1 MKIKSLTLYKTLLDS
16 EYTNVIDGGLRSSL
30 SNKTLKTTIFDAY
43 YSPRVIYNTDN
54 NIKSTKQS
62 DGVMTVVIDIP
73 YDTILNE
80 GFNYAIINDG
90 ATNFYFFIVSGSS
103 LNDGQT
109 PSCSILLKRDAWCN
123 NIGQITDHTEKDRN
137 MVVRSHMERVWTPG
151 DNTFRANHIMSNDV
165 TNIRMEDSII
175 YDQTSLVVWVGF
187 RLSPDAYA
195 GTTDESRTQLKN
207 MSGMLGFAPS
217 ELACPV
223 FYVPLCIASL
233 ESDATL
239 SYSYNLTF
247 NGTTMSNS
255 VTDVKNRVNFFS
267 DIFLE
272 AFITTTPPF
281 HYSLSGSSITV
292 NGSFTSTAILYDTD
306 GTPVY
311 NTGMTV
317 RYCSAGPDNSNVTTS
332 GSYTYMSPMD
342 NFTADDSTGSLYFDP
357 FAKYEDVLYLEPRIY
372 TTPFVRLQFN
382 YGSFSEEYNTPF
394 RPIAHSYKIDRK
406 YSTSPFIYT
415 YLDGKLRGFSPTQ
428 SVGRLPTTPNK
439 WDSFLTSALINTAQ
453 STISGAMVG
462 GWAGAAGGAVGG
474 LLSAGAQAATIATTT
489 TQPQVPS
496 TLAGNN
502 VPLLFPHYRVS
513 VWKDQS
519 DVEDIC
525 GKCFVYG
532 YTFPRVASVF
542 SNCRVWFDYCQTE
555 ECNLANFTNYLD
567 RKELEQA
574 FNRGLTKWHYD
585 KDFGFSQYFDKKIN
599 NPERKYISAEDAQIA
614 FDFTDTDRPFENKGT
629 LGNTITMDSRTGTYT
644 LTENGVKLTA
654 NTSAK
659 LASTANIS
667 NFISMGERTNSH
679 VLLFKIT
686 EADSY
691 SLSQNNIIGLSAS
704 NKFVKCDSA
713 GALAYGPTFHVATFR
728 DMGINIEKAVGKT
741 IAISF
746 FYNGYAATNVRVFVD
761 GVMTV
766 ETGTTSS
773 GGEWPPNYIASIGGA
788 SNAGVTISRMKMYF
802 YPGEN
807 KLWTEEDA
815 QKHLI

>member
-1 MKIKSLTLYKTLLDS
+1 MKIKTLTLYKTLLDS
-16 EYTNVIDGGLRSSL
+16 EYTNVIDGGLRSYL

-43 YSPRVIYNTDN
+43 YSPRVIYNTNN

-90 ATNFYFFIVSGSS
+90 ETNFYFFIVSGSS

-123 NIGQITDHTEKDRN
+123 NIDQITDHTEKDRN

-175 YDQTSLVVWVGF
+175 YDKASLVVWVGF

-195 GTTDESRTQLKN
+195 GTTEESRTQLKN

-281 HYSLSGSSITV
+281 AYSLSGSSITV
-292 NGSFTSTAILYDTD
+292 NSSFTSTAILYDTD

-342 NFTADDSTGSLYFDP
+342 NFTAEDSTGSLYFDP

-462 GWAGAAGGAVGG
+462 GWAGAAGGAIGG
-474 LLSAGAQAATIATTT
+474 LLNAGAQAATIATTT

-513 VWKDQS
+513 VWKDKS

-585 KDFGFSQYFDKKIN
+585 RDFGFSRYFDKKIN

-614 FDFTDTDRPFENKGT
+614 FDFTGDRPTENKGT
-629 LGNTITMDSRTGTYT
+629 LGNVLTWSGAPTINNGLVMNNTTFILNESMSDLGMSLTQGKSCTVAFKLSEFTPQTGTKILFDNGNSTTNYTMLLYSDGTAKDNLYTRFQYTTGNAYQTITLPNSQQVDLTNTTVT
-644 LTENGVKLTA
+644 LSYYYPTT
-654 NTSAK
+654 TSVH
-659 LASTANIS
+659 I
-667 NFISMGERTNSH
+667 
-679 VLLFKIT
+679 
-686 EADSY
+686 
-691 SLSQNNIIGLSAS
+691 
-704 NKFVKCDSA
+704 
-713 GALAYGPTFHVATFR
+713 
-728 DMGINIEKAVGKT
+728 
-741 IAISF
+741 
-746 FYNGYAATNVRVFVD
+746 RVFID
-761 GVMTV
+761 GVMIYDYLRQWINRPFPLSTWRLGGW
-766 ETGTTSS
+766 TGKMTRFKVWYDD
-773 GGEWPPNYIASIGGA
+773 GQWDAEKAS
-788 SNAGVTISRMKMYF
+788 
-802 YPGEN
+802 
-807 KLWTEEDA
+807 
-815 QKHLI
+815 KHLL